1 MIRFGLGANLI
12 TTTHLERRYPMN
24 YIAMDSHISTL
35 EFAVVNESGRVTQHK
50 RVPTG
55 VRELIEFVKS
65 VPKPRKVIM
74 EEGTLA
80 GWALETCVGFG
91 EELIITDPKTN
102 RWIGQ
107 SGQKSDPFD
116 ARKLGQLAR
125 GGYIKEIH
133 HPVGNRRRFRELVVS
148 YHDTVKSETR
158 IKNKLKAKFRQ
169 NGIRCTGETVYLES
183 HREEWKKKLPKDSVV
198 HLIVQ
203 GLWSQLD
210 NVQEVKEGILHSIHM
225 QGRQYPEIKRFTKV
239 PGIGPIHAATISAIV
254 ETPDRFANK
263 KKVWMY
269 AGLGIV
275 ERSSGGKL
283 YSKKLTKDYN
293 RLLKYSVRQA
303 AESAITARDNPFR
316 RHYLQMTLEQGIPS
330 HRAKLTVARSILA
343 TLYGMWK
350 RGEAYDPE
358 IQEKR
363 LKQQQTGSSEPSS

>member
-1 MIRFGLGANLI
+1 
-12 TTTHLERRYPMN
+12 
-24 YIAMDSHISTL
+24 
-35 EFAVVNESGRVTQHK
+35 
-50 RVPTG
+50 
-55 VRELIEFVKS
+55 
-65 VPKPRKVIM
+65 
-74 EEGTLA
+74 
-80 GWALETCVGFG
+80 
-91 EELIITDPKTN
+91 
-102 RWIGQ
+102 
-107 SGQKSDPFD
+107 
-116 ARKLGQLAR
+116 
-125 GGYIKEIH
+125 
-133 HPVGNRRRFRELVVS
+133 
-148 YHDTVKSETR
+148 
-158 IKNKLKAKFRQ
+158 
-169 NGIRCTGETVYLES
+169 
-183 HREEWKKKLPKDSVV
+183 
-198 HLIVQ
+198 
-203 GLWSQLD
+203 
-210 NVQEVKEGILHSIHM
+210 M

-316 RHYLQMTLEQGIPS
+316 RHYLQMTLAQGIPS

-363 LKQQQTGSSEPSS
+363 VKTHQTGSSEPSS